1 MNIITISREFG
12 SGGRELGRRLADEL
26 GYDYY
31 DGEIIAAIA
40 KNSGLDA
47 NYVENALEDHGWQAI
62 PMTVHRTFASPMV
75 LQAPQVGLLL
85 EQKKVIEEIGK
96 KGKNCIVVGRNADLL
111 LKEYEPFNIFVCAD
125 MEAKIDRCIER
136 AKEGENTSRKEL
148 EKKIRR
154 VDKNRANTREI
165 LSSSAWGQRDAYHM
179 IVNTTGWDIK
189 ELTPAVAAFAVRWFD
204 RK

>member
-75 LQAPQVGLLL
+75 MQSPQVGLLL

-154 VDKNRANTREI
+154 VDKNRSNTREI
-165 LSSSAWGQRDAYHM
+165 LSSSVWGHRDSYHM

-189 ELTPAVAAFAVRWFD
+189 ELAPAVAAFAVRWFD
-204 RK
+204 KK

>member
-75 LQAPQVGLLL
+75 MQTPQVGLLL

-111 LKEYEPFNIFVCAD
+111 LQEYEPFNLFVCAD

-136 AKEGENTSRKEL
+136 AKEGESTSRKEL

-165 LSSSAWGQRDAYHM
+165 LSSSAWGQRDSYHM
-179 IVNTTGWDIK
+179 IINTTGWDIK
-189 ELTPAVAAFAVRWFD
+189 QLAPAVAEFAVRWFN
-204 RK
+204 KK

>member
-1 MNIITISREFG
+1 MKIITISREFG

-40 KNSGLDA
+40 KNSGLDP

-75 LQAPQVGLLL
+75 LQTPQVGLLL
-85 EQKKVIEEIGK
+85 EQKRVIEGIGK

-111 LKEYEPFNIFVCAD
+111 LQEYEPFNLFVCAD

-136 AKEGENTSRKEL
+136 AKEGENLSRKEL

-165 LSSSAWGQRDAYHM
+165 LSSSGWGQRDAYHL

-189 ELTPAVAAFAVRWFD
+189 ELTPAVATFAERWFN

>member
-47 NYVENALEDHGWQAI
+47 SYVETALEDHGWQAI

-75 LQAPQVGLLL
+75 MQAP
-85 EQKKVIEEIGK
+85 
-96 KGKNCIVVGRNADLL
+96 RS
-111 LKEYEPFNIFVCAD
+111 VCCWSRRRSSRRSA
-125 MEAKIDRCIER
+125 RR
-136 AKEGENTSRKEL
+136 ARTASWW
-148 EKKIRR
+148 
-154 VDKNRANTREI
+154 A
-165 LSSSAWGQRDAYHM
+165 A
-179 IVNTTGWDIK
+179 
-189 ELTPAVAAFAVRWFD
+189 TPTCC
-204 RK
+204 

>member
-12 SGGRELGRRLADEL
+12 SGGRELGRRLAEEL

-47 NYVENALEDHGWQAI
+47 NYVENALEDFSWQSI
-62 PMTVHRTFASPMV
+62 PMTVHRTFASPMMM
-75 LQAPQVGLLL
+75 QTPQVGLLM
-85 EQKKVIEEIGK
+85 EQKKVIEGIGK

-136 AKEGENTSRKEL
+136 AKEGESTSRKEL

-165 LSSSAWGQRDAYHM
+165 LSSTAWGQRDAYHM
-179 IVNTTGWDIK
+179 IVNTTGWNIK
-189 ELTPAVAAFAVRWFD
+189 ELAPAVAAFAKGWFN

>member
-12 SGGRELGRRLADEL
+12 SGGRELGRRLAEEL

-47 NYVENALEDHGWQAI
+47 NYVENALEDFSWQSI
-62 PMTVHRTFASPMV
+62 PMTVHRTFASPMMM
-75 LQAPQVGLLL
+75 QTPQVGLLM
-85 EQKKVIEEIGK
+85 EQKKVIEGIGK

-125 MEAKIDRCIER
+125 MEDKIDRCIER
-136 AKEGENTSRKEL
+136 AKEGESTSRKEL

-165 LSSSAWGQRDAYHM
+165 LSSTAWGQRDAYHM
-179 IVNTTGWDIK
+179 IVNTTGWNIK
-189 ELTPAVAAFAVRWFD
+189 ELAPAVAAFAKGWFN

>member
-75 LQAPQVGLLL
+75 MQSPQVGLLL

-189 ELTPAVAAFAVRWFD
+189 ELAPAVAAFAVRWFD
-204 RK
+204 KK

>member
-75 LQAPQVGLLL
+75 MQSPQVGLLL

-96 KGKNCIVVGRNADLL
+96 KGKDCIVVGRNADLL
-111 LKEYEPFNIFVCAD
+111 LKEYEPFNLFVCASMD
-125 MEAKIDRCIER
+125 AKIDRCIER

-154 VDKNRANTREI
+154 VDKNRSNTREI

-189 ELTPAVAAFAVRWFD
+189 ELAPAVAAFAVRWFN
-204 RK
+204 KK